1 MELSTWIAFISIALV
16 ATITPGPAI
25 LLVLS
30 HSLRTGWKSSLFTIL
45 GNITGL
51 FLMSS
56 CAVLGLSALVLSSS
70 TAFMVI
76 KLLGA
81 IYLVYLG
88 IKIWRSN
95 MSLRTSDLSEDTKH
109 SKHSYFLQGVLVALT
124 NPKAI
129 VFTTALFPQFIT
141 IEADLLPQF
150 ALLVSTFLC
159 CSATCLISYSYWGSR
174 LLKSSKSLS
183 DSHWIPRTIG
193 STFVGVGIALAV
205 SSRQ

>member
-1 MELSTWIAFISIALV
+1 MEISTWIAFISIALV

-30 HSLRTGWKSSLFTIL
+30 HSLKTGWKSSLYTIL

-51 FLMSS
+51 FVMSS

-76 KLLGA
+76 KYLGA

-95 MSLRTSDLSEDTKH
+95 LSLKTSDLIEHTKPR
-109 SKHSYFLQGVLVALT
+109 KHSYFLQGVLVALT

-150 ALLVSTFLC
+150 SLLVSTFLC

-174 LLKSSKSLS
+174 LLKRSKSLS
-183 DSHWIPRTIG
+183 DSHWIPRTIA
-193 STFVGVGIALAV
+193 STFIGTGIALAI